1 VNFVDDDMLIPIM
14 EPKVFIG
21 RNLTEQ
27 EGRFYFQDI
36 GTYRRGVRFE
46 AATDED
52 EAFFETGTEKHIF
65 EYERAIDVLIRG
77 ALRRREKIGAG

>member
-1 VNFVDDDMLIPIM
+1 MNFVDDDMLIPIM

-52 EAFFETGTEKHIF
+52 EAFFDNRNRETYF
-65 EYERAIDVLIRG
+65 
-77 ALRRREKIGAG
+77 